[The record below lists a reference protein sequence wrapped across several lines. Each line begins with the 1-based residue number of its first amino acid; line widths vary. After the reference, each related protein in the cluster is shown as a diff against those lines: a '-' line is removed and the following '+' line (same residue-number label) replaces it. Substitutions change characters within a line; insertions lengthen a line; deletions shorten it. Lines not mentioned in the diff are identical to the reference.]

1 MTWNVTNTG
10 NTTTGFNVNL
20 FLSQA
25 APAGVKLQLVLHK
38 SYTTPVAVSC
48 DLKLRSHL
56 VLVANILNPVFVTP
70 DSGGLPDPNS
80 PLATNATI
88 QLAPGEVG
96 KITLRILD
104 LDLTNNVTIVNDKG
118 ETISIDPAFV
128 PGVTVSPLVRPQEIG
143 TVLLAEGVTE
153 PPVITTDD
161 PNSTIFFVQQPTDT
175 VAGELMAPV
184 RVQVRD
190 RSGAV
195 LPGVPVTLT
204 LSAAPDGGAMLG
216 TTTALTDAAGI
227 AQFPGLRFTVPGGG
241 YRMQASVTVP
251 GNLVIPPA
259 QSGLFSILPI
269 VVSNANDAGPGSL
282 RQAIVNANNNAGV
295 IDIVTFGVQGT
306 IALASPLPALVE
318 PATLNGLKTGRMRPV
333 RADRGDQRRQHRH
346 GIGFR
351 PPRDRRQ
358 HDDTRPL
365 DHGIPRQRDRAPQRR
380 RQPHRVQ
387 LRRRGA

>member
-1 MTWNVTNTG
+1 M
-10 NTTTGFNVNL
+10 
-20 FLSQA
+20 
-25 APAGVKLQLVLHK
+25 
-38 SYTTPVAVSC
+38 
-48 DLKLRSHL
+48 
-56 VLVANILNPVFVTP
+56 LVANILNPVFVTP
-70 DSGGLPDPNS
+70 DGGITDPNS

-128 PGVTVSPLVRPQEIG
+128 PGVTVSPLVRAQEIG
-143 TVLLAEGVTE
+143 TVALADGVTE
-153 PPVITTDD
+153 PPIITTDD
-161 PNSTIFFVQQPTDT
+161 GNSTIFFIQQPTDT

-241 YRMQASVTVP
+241 YRMQASVSVP

-295 IDIVTFGVQGT
+295 VDIVTFAVQGT

-318 PATLNGLKTGRMRPV
+318 PATLNGLKTGECGQSGPTV
-333 RADRGDQRRQHRH
+333 EINGGNIATGSGSGLLVTGGNTTIRGLS
-346 GIGFR
+346 ITGFR
-351 PPRDRRQ
+351 GN
-358 HDDTRPL
+358 
-365 DHGIPRQRDRAPQRR
+365 GIE
-380 RQPHRVQ
+380 
-387 LRRRGA
+387 LRSGGGNRIECSYVGVAL